1 MTQGNSDV
9 MVNITADDIQAV
21 MNSNPMVALQMQNRA
36 LARTL
41 GEVQGEIERLTQELE
56 RSKNGKTD
64 LTVSGSIKE
73 PSNADSTR

>member
-21 MNSNPMVALQMQNRA
+21 MDSNPMVALQMQNRA
-36 LARTL
+36 LTRKL
-41 GEVQGEIERLTQELE
+41 SEVQGEIERLTQELE

-64 LTVSGSIKE
+64 KE
-73 PSNADSTR
+73 PSNAGSTR